1 MTDILRKLKNIPLTQ
16 HDKKLDYII
25 TEKEILK

>member
-1 MTDILRKLKNIPLTQ
+1 LKNIPLTQ

-25 TEKEILK
+25 TEKEILKWKYYF